1 MPFAPMTLNNELG
14 QQTNIK
20 RLLGLHFIRI
30 LETRG
35 HNNIARLQKDITFT
49 SAPENEQVA

>member
-1 MPFAPMTLNNELG
+1 MPFAPMTLNNELD

-35 HNNIARLQKDITFT
+35 HDNIARLQKDITFT